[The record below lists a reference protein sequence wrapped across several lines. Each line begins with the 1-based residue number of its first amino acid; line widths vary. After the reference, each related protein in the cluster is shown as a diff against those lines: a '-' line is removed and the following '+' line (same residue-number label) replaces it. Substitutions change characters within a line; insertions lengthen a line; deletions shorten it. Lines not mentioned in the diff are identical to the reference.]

1 MEQAAPTEAFTDSV
15 LDAATQLGTRLRAP
29 SSAGG
34 SAAELSSL
42 LKALA
47 AEGGRV
53 LALGRAQAAVDYSS
67 VRQLRDLSTVFDV
80 SEYLGRAVLDALQQ
94 GRAVWEQQLSGSEIA
109 GLLKWPVAALHAGA
123 ALMHVDVLPMHHLL
137 MSEPVPSVED
147 RALALSKLHSAA
159 AQLGLPYEVLEG
171 IALEPGLAGLST
183 NKARRFNVYQAVAMA
198 LGVRGKGNR
207 ADLGSDLEEALRLLY
222 PNPGG
227 SAFKDSL
234 ASLRR
239 ACPARLPGCGTLS
252 SALRERR
259 TRTFTHFWPSP
270 QYSPFWQMS
279 GTGLSS

>member
-1 MEQAAPTEAFTDSV
+1 
-15 LDAATQLGTRLRAP
+15 
-29 SSAGG
+29 
-34 SAAELSSL
+34 
-42 LKALA
+42 
-47 AEGGRV
+47 
-53 LALGRAQAAVDYSS
+53 
-67 VRQLRDLSTVFDV
+67 
-80 SEYLGRAVLDALQQ
+80 
-94 GRAVWEQQLSGSEIA
+94 
-109 GLLKWPVAALHAGA
+109 
-123 ALMHVDVLPMHHLL
+123 

-198 LGVRGKGNR
+198 LGVVSGGLGTLLERCAAARSPQIHILVMQRGKGNR

-252 SALRERR
+252 SGTCAALPTASVLPLDAWPQPCVSGARAPSRISGRR
-259 TRTFTHFWPSP
+259 HSTAPSGRCRAP
-270 QYSPFWQMS
+270 ACQAECCK
-279 GTGLSS
+279 TCSSSSRGGGGAGQCH